1 MAKKSGGRR
10 GGQPPIKGFR
20 PGKAP
25 AQLKKR
31 QAKAQLGSDATWA
44 QKQTV
49 EAVAGK
55 TPQEV
60 RAMVRKWSMSLGIAG
75 AALAVLGG
83 FLYGWAVWAGVV
95 VHVLAAGVLFLA
107 RRVRKQS
114 TGLEQIAESLR

>member
-1 MAKKSGGRR
+1 MAKKSGGRH

-25 AQLKKR
+25 PQLKKQR
-31 QAKAQLGSDATWA
+31 AKAQLGSDASWA

-55 TPQEV
+55 TPEQV
-60 RAMVRKWSMSLGIAG
+60 RAMVRKWSLGLGIAG
-75 AALAVLGG
+75 AALVVLGI
-83 FLYGWAVWAGVV
+83 FLYGWAVAAGVV

-107 RRVRKQS
+107 WRVRKQS
-114 TGLEQIAESLR
+114 AGLEQIAEQLR

>member
-1 MAKKSGGRR
+1 MAKKSGGRQ
-10 GGQPPIKGFR
+10 GGQPSIKGFR

-25 AQLKKR
+25 PQLKKR

-60 RAMVRKWSMSLGIAG
+60 RAMVRKWSLGLVVAG
-75 AALAVLGG
+75 VLLAVGG
-83 FLYGWAVWAGVV
+83 VFLYGWAVAAGVV
-95 VHVLAAGVLFLA
+95 VHELAAGRFFLA
-107 RRVRKQS
+107 WRVRKQGE
-114 TGLEQIAESLR
+114 GLEQIAKSLG

>member
-1 MAKKSGGRR
+1 MAKKSGGRQ

-25 AQLKKR
+25 PQLKKR
-31 QAKAQLGSDATWA
+31 QAKAALGSDASWA

-60 RAMVRKWSMSLGIAG
+60 RAMVRKWSLGLTVAG
-75 AALAVLGG
+75 VALVAGG
-83 FLYGWAVWAGVV
+83 VFLYRWALVAGIV
-95 VHVLAAGVLFLA
+95 VHLLAAGLLFLA
-107 RRVRKQS
+107 WRVRKQS
-114 TGLEQIAESLR
+114 AGLEQIAQSLN